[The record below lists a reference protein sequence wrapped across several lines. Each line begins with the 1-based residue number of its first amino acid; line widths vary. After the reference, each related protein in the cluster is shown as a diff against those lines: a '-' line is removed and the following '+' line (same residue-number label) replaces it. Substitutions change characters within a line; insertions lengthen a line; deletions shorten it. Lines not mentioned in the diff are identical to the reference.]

1 MNDFS
6 KAISLAVRKNAPLRG
21 LLKSKAELQLD
32 GDYDVLMKL
41 IANTKVSVEDQEVA
55 TRAGSSELSVAELLD
70 QYYPSNVTKSSS
82 TTILEELQNEFP
94 LLQVSVPVHSEDW
107 DPETF
112 TPVVGFIPSDFS
124 DSTASV
130 IPGYDPEDNFVWID
144 AVNEPDEPVI
154 IVGLSERYDEN
165 GEVINNQDD
174 LPIIYPLPENM
185 SYKPGLL
192 PQLPP
197 DVEAPEPPFNLTG
210 VVANGG
216 IYLSWQQV
224 GTVYLYTIYRKGPF
238 DSNYT
243 PYESVIGSEN
253 RSYTDFNVTSGY
265 SYSYYVTATA
275 RDEYS
280 IADSGPSNYVLVQ
293 APNVP
298 NALSLFE
305 AFPSG
310 NDIELNWNNDG
321 DNNSQIHIEYSVPEF
336 STGYQPLMT
345 FTGGTNYY
353 FHNNPNKG
361 TITRYRAYRENSNG
375 TSDAKYDFVIA
386 PYRNTAAASPLYI
399 KQIAVSEAKEVESWV
414 AGKPEFY
421 LKVLGVDKDH
431 KTYQIQEQMQ
441 FKFKKR
447 RYKSQEFSNRLALNW
462 RCFNE
467 NDWLS
472 VISFYLLEYDV
483 PSTELVL
490 TASAKYNIKVP
501 ISKGKGGEI
510 EAGLGAE
517 ITAKF
522 VYDGDK
528 CGYGYTNYFDPYDT
542 WVQFP
547 EHGARILLSINP

>member
-216 IYLSWQQV
+216 IYLSWQ
-224 GTVYLYTIYRKGPF
+224 
-238 DSNYT
+238 
-243 PYESVIGSEN
+243 
-253 RSYTDFNVTSGY
+253 
-265 SYSYYVTATA
+265 
-275 RDEYS
+275 
-280 IADSGPSNYVLVQ
+280 
-293 APNVP
+293 
-298 NALSLFE
+298 
-305 AFPSG
+305 
-310 NDIELNWNNDG
+310 
-321 DNNSQIHIEYSVPEF
+321 
-336 STGYQPLMT
+336 
-345 FTGGTNYY
+345 
-353 FHNNPNKG
+353 
-361 TITRYRAYRENSNG
+361 
-375 TSDAKYDFVIA
+375 
-386 PYRNTAAASPLYI
+386 
-399 KQIAVSEAKEVESWV
+399 
-414 AGKPEFY
+414 
-421 LKVLGVDKDH
+421 
-431 KTYQIQEQMQ
+431 
-441 FKFKKR
+441 
-447 RYKSQEFSNRLALNW
+447 
-462 RCFNE
+462 
-467 NDWLS
+467 
-472 VISFYLLEYDV
+472 
-483 PSTELVL
+483 
-490 TASAKYNIKVP
+490 
-501 ISKGKGGEI
+501 
-510 EAGLGAE
+510 
-517 ITAKF
+517 
-522 VYDGDK
+522 
-528 CGYGYTNYFDPYDT
+528 
-542 WVQFP
+542 
-547 EHGARILLSINP
+547 